1 LAQNSEF
8 ETSVESSKG
17 ASVIRA
23 MLVVLIGS
31 AVMVGGAYATMS
43 VFSGPDGWA
52 SKAAATVMPNAYYAA
67 AEQ

>member
-1 LAQNSEF
+1 MAQNSEY
-8 ETSVESSKG
+8 EAIQSSTG
-17 ASVIRA
+17 ANVVRG

-31 AVMVGGAYATMS
+31 AVMVGGAYAAMS

>member
-1 LAQNSEF
+1 
-8 ETSVESSKG
+8 
-17 ASVIRA
+17 